1 MKEIFWK
8 SQGIWSVTFP
18 TDEQLMN
25 CQKWNKIKLHK
36 AFISFHLNSKLCFVI
51 WLTGRWFGRKSNR
64 ANVVK
69 SEVTSA
75 THRSGHWCDPNEQNP
90 SKQVQTLEVTPST
103 EPMLLQS
110 LLSFADVRRKRYDL
124 AQPRKPRFRFNDQLW
139 DHQWYMVNQFI
150 LPSVHQS
157 ISFDGITFLA
167 CSKLIGSVQQI
178 CNYSGTSRWLVK
190 TVGFERISFVICS
203 DLIGLSAISHWFH
216 SISWW
221 SIAEIMK
228 RMIEWLRFGFS
239 TTREPRP
246 HFLGLICTCY
256 LSTIWGSRA
265 AGSPSSSSTMDSSS
279 TTPISAEIM

>member
-1 MKEIFWK
+1 MGFFLRFCYWPERRFLLEFIFAKYVESILIPVLIIRCNRISKECQWCAQAKQKKTCKNLKMKEIFWK
-8 SQGIWSVTFP
+8 SQGIWSVAFP

-150 LPSVHQS
+150 LPSVHQFWWNHVPCLFETDRLCS
-157 ISFDGITFLA
+157 ANLLLFKNIS
-167 CSKLIGSVQQI
+167 LIS
-178 CNYSGTSRWLVK
+178 
-190 TVGFERISFVICS
+190 
-203 DLIGLSAISHWFH
+203 
-216 SISWW
+216 
-221 SIAEIMK
+221 
-228 RMIEWLRFGFS
+228 
-239 TTREPRP
+239 
-246 HFLGLICTCY
+246 
-256 LSTIWGSRA
+256 
-265 AGSPSSSSTMDSSS
+265 
-279 TTPISAEIM
+279 